1 MSEQKSQ
8 KLLKSYQDKF
18 QRNQAFLELKK
29 RILKNQ
35 EARNRYTKRSLYVI
49 VFINAIIISI
59 IVYLYFKNK
68 S

>member
-1 MSEQKSQ
+1 MSEQKSI
-8 KLLKSYQDKF
+8 KLLKSYQNKF

-49 VFINAIIISI
+49 VFINLIVISA
-59 IVYLYFKNK
+59 IVYLYFKTR